1 MPKADKSTLFP
12 HTRPKLGIQA
22 VEPLYSSPS
31 HVCCVGMVDYEKGLR
46 RAPFIVLE
54 VGSRQI
60 LYGNHIFSRWRWV
73 EGMPYQNAPS
83 QDADQVQPNLGFGR
97 PQAALPSSPSSWML
111 TCGAVA
117 KILGC
122 IFLGASICSDL
133 WALNVTVGISY
144 AQ

>member
-1 MPKADKSTLFP
+1 
-12 HTRPKLGIQA
+12 
-22 VEPLYSSPS
+22 
-31 HVCCVGMVDYEKGLR
+31 
-46 RAPFIVLE
+46 
-54 VGSRQI
+54 
-60 LYGNHIFSRWRWV
+60 
-73 EGMPYQNAPS
+73 MPYQNAPS
-83 QDADQVQPNLGFGR
+83 QDADKVRPNLGFGR

-144 AQ
+144 AQQNINSASTQNHPYSTSPWSIPGYHIFPQGSTMVKSIVNRMITILA

>member
-1 MPKADKSTLFP
+1 
-12 HTRPKLGIQA
+12 
-22 VEPLYSSPS
+22 
-31 HVCCVGMVDYEKGLR
+31 
-46 RAPFIVLE
+46 
-54 VGSRQI
+54 
-60 LYGNHIFSRWRWV
+60 
-73 EGMPYQNAPS
+73 MPYQNAPS
-83 QDADQVQPNLGFGR
+83 QDADKVRPNLGFGR

-117 KILGC
+117 TILGC